1 MASLAEHDPEGRVRV
16 AARAALKALQTEK
29 IASAELDRLRVELD
43 SLRKRNQDL
52 ADRLKKLEAK

>member
-1 MASLAEHDPEGRVRV
+1 V
-16 AARAALKALQTEK
+16 AARAALKALKQEK
-29 IASAELDRLRVELD
+29 TATAELDRLRGELD

>member
-1 MASLAEHDPEGRVRV
+1 
-16 AARAALKALQTEK
+16 
-29 IASAELDRLRVELD
+29 LDRLRGELD